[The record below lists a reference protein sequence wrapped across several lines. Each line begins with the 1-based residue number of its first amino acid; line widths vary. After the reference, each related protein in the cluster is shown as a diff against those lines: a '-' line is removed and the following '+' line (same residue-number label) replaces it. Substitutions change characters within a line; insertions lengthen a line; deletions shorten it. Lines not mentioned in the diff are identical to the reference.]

1 MKSFVTL
8 SYILVVL
15 AVAGCQRE
23 TTAEEPAA
31 QVAEAPRAPVMMP
44 PVEVTN
50 SDFVAPSAVPQPA
63 SPSLQGDEPARP
75 HESATPAGLP
85 IDRQTESAEPSSSPS
100 AAEGKRL
107 YAEYGCATCH
117 GANGDGR
124 RMGLRSFSERAVQQ
138 KPDAE
143 LMRIIIE
150 GGGPQSTGA
159 HKSRNLGAEQAHA
172 VVAWIRTLG

>member
-1 MKSFVTL
+1 MKSIVTL
-8 SYILVVL
+8 SFIFVALVT
-15 AVAGCQRE
+15 AGCQRE
-23 TTAEEPAA
+23 APEEGRT
-31 QVAEAPRAPVMMP
+31 QVAEETPVAPVMMP

-50 SDFVAPSAVPQPA
+50 SDFVEPPEAPQPSSPMPAGGEA
-63 SPSLQGDEPARP
+63 SALPEAANPAAPLPDRQRAD
-75 HESATPAGLP
+75 ATPP
-85 IDRQTESAEPSSSPS
+85 TSPS
-100 AAEGKRL
+100 ASEGKRL
-107 YAEYGCATCH
+107 YEEYGCGTCH

-150 GGGPQSTGA
+150 GGGPQSAGA